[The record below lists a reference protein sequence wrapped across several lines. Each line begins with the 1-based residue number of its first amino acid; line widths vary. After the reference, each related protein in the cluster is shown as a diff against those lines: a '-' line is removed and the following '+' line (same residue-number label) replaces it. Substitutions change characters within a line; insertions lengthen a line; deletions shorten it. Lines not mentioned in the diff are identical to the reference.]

1 MKTMLLL
8 KGSFHDLNSRV
19 FVYVKDE
26 RSGLISMSNKFRKV
40 DIEKFRVD
48 AEKFHIDNN
57 QLKGFIKNFD
67 NTFDDLPVKD
77 EYSDS
82 LSEDVAT
89 YGSLFFGVL
98 GILGDII
105 D

>member
-1 MKTMLLL
+1 MLLL
-8 KGSFHDLNSRV
+8 KGIPLTEKYYV
-19 FVYVKDE
+19 AVYVKNE
-26 RSGLISMSNKFRKV
+26 RSRITVNDKYFNYHVNRNYRVNRNYHV
-40 DIEKFRVD
+40 DRS
-48 AEKFHIDNN
+48 
-57 QLKGFIKNFD
+57 QLKGFIKKFD

>member
-1 MKTMLLL
+1 MNDKY
-8 KGSFHDLNSRV
+8 FNYHVNRNYHVD
-19 FVYVKDE
+19 
-26 RSGLISMSNKFRKV
+26 RS
-40 DIEKFRVD
+40 
-48 AEKFHIDNN
+48 
-57 QLKGFIKNFD
+57 QLKGFIKKFD